1 MRRHRM
7 RYNISIN
14 PEYTYWHNKDK
25 FFRFGPE
32 PDKYQV
38 NVLEE
43 GGSDIIST
51 HTSYKEA
58 LQALKK
64 KEEA

>member
-1 MRRHRM
+1 MQ
-7 RYNISIN
+7 YKIDIN

-32 PDKYQV
+32 PDKYKV
-38 NVLEE
+38 CN
-43 GGSDIIST
+43 DWTADCDTIST
-51 HTSYKEA
+51 HRSYHEA

-64 KEEA
+64 YDKTKN